1 MTARVTANAARLA
14 VAAFVAMAGG
24 CRPPPPATVPAEART
39 ARAGSAVMAEADDL
53 IAALST
59 ADLAR
64 IQAWMTPQLRSEV
77 PLSRLE
83 VASRRLADTFG
94 APVGILE
101 EHVHREADLRWYSGL
116 VLHEKPGDP
125 PVQAPVLYQF
135 ALAPDGRLARLLVR
149 EHWFADH
156 VEHPA
161 VDYLPITRLHAPF
174 EGEWTVS
181 QGGPTRATNKHH
193 GSRAQRWAYDI
204 VVKKDGRNRPPGSSK
219 TKNQAYY
226 CYGKWLVA
234 PAAGTVVRI
243 ENGVKENVPGKRGT
257 AGGNGLV
264 IDHGFGEFSS
274 MWHMIPG
281 SVQVKVG
288 DRVEAGQRVGRAGN
302 SGRSTG
308 PHLHYHLSQD
318 EPKRKKGSL
327 PAPFVDV
334 WVEDRWQDRA
344 MPVRGDR
351 VRSGLTPGRS
361 SKRRA
366 SGPQRLID
374 A

>member
-1 MTARVTANAARLA
+1 MRPPRTATLARVALA
-14 VAAFVAMAGG
+14 VLATLGGG
-24 CRPPPPATVPAEART
+24 CRPPTSVPAPPQATSTVPH
-39 ARAGSAVMAEADDL
+39 SAIEPAADDL
-53 IAALST
+53 IAALSGG
-59 ADLAR
+59 DLGR
-64 IQAWMTPQLRSEV
+64 IQAWMTPHLRGEL

-83 VASRRLADTFG
+83 LASRRLVETFG
-94 APVGILE
+94 APIGIIE
-101 EHVHREADLRWYSGL
+101 EHTHREADLHWYSGL
-116 VLHEKPGDP
+116 VLHEKPGTP

-135 ALAPDGRLARLLVR
+135 ALSSDGRLARLLVR
-149 EHWFADH
+149 EHWFADLI
-156 VEHPA
+156 EHPA
-161 VDYLPITRLHAPF
+161 VDYVPITRLHAPF

-193 GSRAQRWAYDI
+193 GSRGQRWAYDV

-219 TKNQAYY
+219 SKNSSYY
-226 CYGKWLVA
+226 CYGRWLVA

-243 ENGVKENVPGKRGT
+243 EDGVRENVPGTRGR

-264 IDHGFGEFSS
+264 IDHGFGELSS

-281 SVQVKVG
+281 SLRVKLG
-288 DRVEAGQRVGRAGN
+288 DRVEAGQRLGRAGN

-308 PHLHYHLSQD
+308 PHLHYHLSTD
-318 EPKRKKGSL
+318 VGHGHAAL

-334 WVEDRWQDRA
+334 WIEERWEARK

-351 VRSGLTPGRS
+351 VRSGLTPGR
-361 SKRRA
+361 KGDRRRA
-366 SGPQRLID
+366 AGPRELID

>member
-1 MTARVTANAARLA
+1 MTVRIATTLALLA
-14 VAAFVAMAGG
+14 VVGLGAG
-24 CRPPPPATVPAEART
+24 CKPPPAAPVPPRART
-39 ARAGSAVMAEADDL
+39 TLPRSEILPAADDL
-53 IAALST
+53 VTALGEG
-59 ADLAR
+59 DVAR
-64 IQAWMTPQLRSEV
+64 IQAWMTPHLRAEL

-83 VASRRLADTFG
+83 LASRRLVDTFG
-94 APVGILE
+94 PAVGILE
-101 EHVHREADLRWYSGL
+101 EHTHREGELRWYSGL
-116 VLHEKPGDP
+116 VLHEKPGAP

-149 EHWFADH
+149 EHWFADLI
-156 VEHPA
+156 EHPA
-161 VDYLPITRLHAPF
+161 VDYVPITRLHAPF

-204 VVKKDGRNRPPGSSK
+204 VIKKDGRNRAPGKSK
-219 TKNQAYY
+219 TKNSSYY

-234 PAAGTVVRI
+234 PAAGVVVRM
-243 ENGVKENVPGKRGT
+243 ENGVAENVPGKRGT
-257 AGGNGLV
+257 AGGNGVV

-281 SVQVKVG
+281 SVQVRVG

-302 SGRSTG
+302 SGRSSG
-308 PHLHYHLSQD
+308 PHLHYHLSLD
-318 EPKRKKGSL
+318 EPKLGKGSL

-334 WVEDRWQDRA
+334 WVGERWEDRA
-344 MPVRGDR
+344 MPVRGDT
-351 VRSGLTPGRS
+351 VRSGLTPGRKTS
-361 SKRRA
+361 RRRA
-366 SGPQRLID
+366 AAPRRLID